1 MDNRQLQIFH
11 SVVKEG
17 SFTRAANALHMAQP
31 AVSIAIR
38 KLEQE
43 LGQKL
48 LSRAGKTI
56 LPTAEGERLLVHAQK
71 ILQQFELAAQEFV
84 DLNNLHAGQV
94 RLGTSA
100 MLGSYYFPE
109 KLTEFRRSHPGI
121 NIRITGE
128 GTQRAQQLILTG
140 EIDMGIVNMEGVPPN
155 LQAHSLAVKEE
166 VVACVGPKHRFAGK
180 RSLSFESFA
189 EEPLILYTEGYYLRE
204 LIASLSEHSDL
215 QPRIACETNILRLM
229 INQVREGLGLG
240 FCLRR
245 VVEQEKDLVGVP
257 FETPVFLDL
266 GIAWKRNQYLS
277 KANRQFVS
285 FLLGKEL
292 GEV

>member
-11 SVVKEG
+11 SVVKEE

-38 KLEQE
+38 KLELE

-48 LSRAGKTI
+48 LSRAGRKI
-56 LPTAEGERLLVHAQK
+56 LPTEEGERLLVHAQK
-71 ILQQFELAAQEFV
+71 ILLQFELASQEFV
-84 DLNNLHAGQV
+84 DLNNLQAGQV

-109 KLTEFRRSHPGI
+109 KLAEFRKSHPGI

-128 GTQRAQQLILTG
+128 GTQHAQQLILSG
-140 EIDMGIVNMEGVPPN
+140 EIDMGIVNMEGVSPA
-155 LQAHSLAVKEE
+155 LEAHSLAAKEE
-166 VVACVGPKHRFAGK
+166 VVACVGPRHRFAGK
-180 RSLSFESFA
+180 RSLSFASFA
-189 EEPLILYTEGYYLRE
+189 EEPLIVYTEGYYLRE
-204 LIASLSEHSDL
+204 LIESLSEAHEL

-229 INQVREGLGLG
+229 ISQVRQDLGLG

-245 VVEQEKDLVGVP
+245 VVDQEGDLIGVP
-257 FETPVFLDL
+257 FEKPIFLEL

-285 FLLGKEL
+285 FLLGEDL
-292 GEV
+292 G